1 MEFITQ
7 PWAWYIAGPMI
18 AFVLFLMFYF
28 GRSFGVS
35 TNLETFC
42 TIGGAG
48 KFSDYFKT
56 DWKARSWSLLFVAG
70 IIIGG
75 FISFNYLM
83 PSDAIA
89 LNPETVSELSKLGF
103 ADAGDSY
110 LPSEI
115 FNTDLIFSLKGFLV
129 LIGAGFLIGFGARYA
144 GGCTSGHAITGLS
157 NLQMPSLLA
166 VIGFFAGGLIMTW
179 YIIPLIFKPI
189 IGY

>member
-7 PWAWYIAGPMI
+7 PWAWYVAGPMI
-18 AFVLFLMFYF
+18 AFVLFLLFYF
-28 GRSFGVS
+28 GRNFGVS

-48 KFSDYFKT
+48 KFLDYFKT
-56 DWKARSWSLLFVAG
+56 DWKTRTWSLLFVVG

-75 FISFNYLM
+75 FISFNYLI
-83 PSDAIA
+83 PPGAIA
-89 LNPETVSELSKLGF
+89 LNPETVADLSKLGF
-103 ADAGDSY
+103 ADAGTSY

-115 FNTDLIFSLKGFLV
+115 FSIDILFSLKGFLI

-157 NLQMPSLLA
+157 NLQIPSLLA
-166 VIGFFAGGLIMTW
+166 VIGFFAGGLLMTW
-179 YIIPLIFKPI
+179 FLIPI
-189 IGY
+189 IFNT